1 MVSFRSSELI
11 VRIIAGRATVH
22 YRAPELVHP
31 TAAPARAGDILVSK
45 RRNILDL
52 NLEALKNEILGYL
65 AASEFAVF
73 RSFSGGLEELPVI
86 SWDTE
91 RFPDYRMFLEAAE
104 KVGQKLILFASREFE
119 EIEVEEALEGIEEAS
134 VPRDEQRD
142 LERRVRS
149 ARKHAGETCTLEMA
163 FDHNSHLYVYEVQ
176 PDWYEEFLETCD
188 EITTLMPVGDGGD
201 AEDGLGGFYSNN

>member
-1 MVSFRSSELI
+1 M
-11 VRIIAGRATVH
+11 
-22 YRAPELVHP
+22 
-31 TAAPARAGDILVSK
+31 
-45 RRNILDL
+45 DL
-52 NLEALKNEILGYL
+52 NLETLKGEILNYL

-91 RFPDYRMFLEAAE
+91 RFPDYRLFLEAAQ
-104 KVGQKLILFASREFE
+104 KVGQKLVLFASREFE
-119 EIEVEEALEGIEEAS
+119 EIEIEEALEGIEEAAIN
-134 VPRDEQRD
+134 RDEQRD
-142 LERRVRS
+142 LERRVKG

-188 EITTLMPVGDGGD
+188 EITTMLPVGDGGD
-201 AEDGLGGFYSNN
+201 SEDGLGGFYSNN